1 MIFSSCIMVYT
12 VMQETLFNF
21 ELVINEGFHLV
32 HTLAKFETH
41 IMRKQSCKSYKFELK
56 HSWGID

>member
-1 MIFSSCIMVYT
+1 
-12 VMQETLFNF
+12 MQETLFNF